1 MNDSHTL
8 GLLAD
13 ELRFLSN
20 HIGRAVPTH
29 MHDQLGKDLE
39 KSVLTISMANVRIF
53 EAMEKIREGQEAKS

>member
-1 MNDSHTL
+1 LNDSHTL

-29 MHDQLGKDLE
+29 MRDQLSKDLE

-53 EAMEKIREGQEAKS
+53 DAMEKLREGQEAKQ